1 MTDVAPTDGQRCGYV
16 ALIGRPNVGKSTL
29 LNHLLGVKLSIT
41 SRKPQTTR
49 HNLLGVDT
57 RGQDQALYVDT
68 PGIHDPQQRGMNKY
82 MVKSALSALADVDLV
97 VWLLERDLFTA
108 QDELVLDNLKATATP
123 ALVALNKIDRMPR
136 KDALLPAIARLSE
149 RHSFAGFL
157 PICAITGE
165 GVEALRIAV
174 HERLPARTHLFEADQ
189 LTDQSE
195 RFLVAEIIR
204 EKLTRRLGDELP
216 YELNVGIEQFHST
229 PELTDIAA
237 NIYVEKPGQKQIVI
251 GKAGAKLK
259 SIGSD
264 ARADIERLLG
274 TRVMLRLWV
283 KVKGGW
289 SSDDKALRQFGYGP
303 N

>member
-1 MTDVAPTDGQRCGYV
+1 MTEAQRCGYV

-29 LNHLLGVKLSIT
+29 LNHLLGMKLSIT

-57 RGQDQALYVDT
+57 RGADQAIYVDT
-68 PGIHDPQQRGMNKY
+68 PGIHDPERRGMNQY
-82 MVKSALSALADVDLV
+82 MVRSALAALQDVDLI
-97 VWLLERDLFTA
+97 VWLVERDQLTGL
-108 QDELVLDNLKATATP
+108 DRMVLEHIQKAGRP
-123 ALVALNKIDRMPR
+123 ALVTLNKIDLLSK
-136 KDALLPAIARLSE
+136 KDALLPAIAKL
-149 RHSFAGFL
+149 AGMHDFDAFL
-157 PICAITGE
+157 PICATSGE
-165 GVEALRIAV
+165 GVEALRDAV
-174 HERLPARTHLFEADQ
+174 HERLPERAHLFPPDQ

-216 YELNVGIEQFHST
+216 YELNVGIEQFKQG
-229 PELTDIAA
+229 PKVTDIAA
-237 NIYVEKPGQKQIVI
+237 NITVEKPGQKQIVI
-251 GKAGAKLK
+251 GKGGEKLK

-264 ARADIERLLG
+264 ARADIERLLD
-274 TRVMLRLWV
+274 RPVMLRLWV

-289 SSDDKALRQFGYGP
+289 SNDDKSLRAFGYGP